1 MPLTLFGDAI
11 CRLLKVDACIIEI
24 NPRLVMGKEMNTF
37 FMLCLR
43 IENWILR
50 WSVVSLERRL
60 LTLELSLQIPRK
72 LRLSGCFLPFF
83 FFPIFHCD
91 YRSLSLTYVSPP
103 PGGGKRDDDV
113 LREDLKTSETWYSL
127 KSRIKYLMSTLID
140 IGVLIFQF
148 YPLDSH
154 SRYILECCEMDTY
167 RLMSR
172 LSDTKTLFLWGKMV
186 GTTERPAEL

>member
-1 MPLTLFGDAI
+1 
-11 CRLLKVDACIIEI
+11 
-24 NPRLVMGKEMNTF
+24 MGKEMNTF

-83 FFPIFHCD
+83 SPIFHCD

-103 PGGGKRDDDV
+103 PGGGNRNDDV
-113 LREDLKTSETWYSL
+113 LREDLKTSENVIFIKVQDQVLNEYFDRYWRIDFSVLPAGFSFPLHSGMLWDGHVQIDEPFVRHKDVVSL
-127 KSRIKYLMSTLID
+127 GKNGGNNGASSRTVTDLVTFNANYN
-140 IGVLIFQF
+140 VWQ
-148 YPLDSH
+148 DSWC
-154 SRYILECCEMDTY
+154 S
-167 RLMSR
+167 
-172 LSDTKTLFLWGKMV
+172 
-186 GTTERPAEL
+186 

>member
-72 LRLSGCFLPFF
+72 LHLSGCFLPFF
-83 FFPIFHCD
+83 FLQFSIVTTVVCP
-91 YRSLSLTYVSPP
+91 SLTSPLP
-103 PGGGKRDDDV
+103 PMVGKGTTMSWGKIWKR
-113 LREDLKTSETWYSL
+113 LKTWYSL

-172 LSDTKTLFLWGKMV
+172 LSDTKTLFLWGKMA